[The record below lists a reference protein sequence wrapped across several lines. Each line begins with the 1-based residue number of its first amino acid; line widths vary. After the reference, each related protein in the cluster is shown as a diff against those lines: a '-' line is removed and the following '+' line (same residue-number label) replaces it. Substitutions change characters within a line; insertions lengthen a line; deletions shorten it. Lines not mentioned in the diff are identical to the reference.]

1 MNSVSNFLKSC
12 FSFKPVLLKWSGEN
26 NVEVKF
32 KANPEPTD
40 CHWKLIADRKEPN
53 ASLGSPISVALAP
66 LEKPSNDTFESCE
79 ISEAVTDGE
88 YTAIFNSTLQ
98 KILFLEVTNEL
109 GTSEFKPKPNNIIK
123 SESGHINYVLI
134 FILIAIGIVL
144 CVFGLIYMYCIQN
157 ARVGYR
163 AQPNSAYEL
172 PDRTGPDTQTCRTG
186 PAGHGK

>member
-1 MNSVSNFLKSC
+1 MMKSLSEIFDIC

-40 CHWKLIADRKEPN
+40 CHWKLIAGRKEPN
-53 ASLGSPISVALAP
+53 TSLGPPIPAALAP

-88 YTAIFNSTLQ
+88 YTTIFNSTLQ

-109 GTSEFKPKPNNIIK
+109 GTSQFKSNYIK
-123 SESGHINYVLI
+123 SEIKHGSTKYALI
-134 FILIAIGIVL
+134 FTLIAIGIAF
-144 CVFGLIYMYCIQN
+144 CVFGLVYMYYRQKGKVGAVTIYMVN
-157 ARVGYR
+157 
-163 AQPNSAYEL
+163 
-172 PDRTGPDTQTCRTG
+172 
-186 PAGHGK
+186 K

>member
-1 MNSVSNFLKSC
+1 M
-12 FSFKPVLLKWSGEN
+12 
-26 NVEVKF
+26 KF

-40 CHWKLIADRKEPN
+40 CHWKLIADRKE
-53 ASLGSPISVALAP
+53 
-66 LEKPSNDTFESCE
+66 PSNDTFESCE

-109 GTSEFKPKPNNIIK
+109 GTSEFKPNNIIK
-123 SESGHINYVLI
+123 SESGHTNYVLI

-144 CVFGLIYMYCIQN
+144 CVFGLIYMYCKQK
-157 ARVGYR
+157 ARVR
-163 AQPNSAYEL
+163 PNSAYEL
-172 PDRTGPDTQTCRTG
+172 SDRTEPDTQTCRTG